1 MGRCAAE
8 SDQGGARG
16 ARRDGARVFR
26 TGHRSRDAGRA
37 GPRGHRRA
45 APGPYLPR
53 RALGR
58 SAVLAAS
65 RTPLGR
71 LPHADHR
78 PVPVRLVLAPGG
90 RRLRYS
96 RTQRGTRNPQGLEAP
111 LGESQGQ
118 GATCVAF
125 EVRWASSIGTGPRR
139 VSSESYLRPGIAG
152 EKAYDPMR
160 EPRFTEIA
168 TFMRAPLAATLE
180 SVDIGLIGV
189 PTDLGVTNRPG
200 ARHGPRELRNASS
213 LMRAFNLGLG
223 VNPYELCR
231 IADLGDVHLS
241 HRYDLERQ
249 NEDIEAFY
257 RKVKAANVIPI
268 SAGGD
273 HSITYPI
280 FKAIAAR
287 APIGMVHIDAHTD
300 TWGEFFGSKFTHGAP
315 FRLAVEAGVLD
326 PKRTIQIGIRGGQNF
341 MDGIEFSR
349 SHGMRVVFIEEF
361 AELGVERVIEESRRV
376 VGDGPTYISFD
387 VDGLDPVY
395 APGTGTP
402 EVGGITT
409 LEAQRLLRGLR
420 GLNLVGGDVVEVAPP
435 YDQTGNTA
443 LVGATMMFEILCLV
457 ADRHFGAGR
466 AARSAQGPVKR

>member
-1 MGRCAAE
+1 M
-8 SDQGGARG
+8 S
-16 ARRDGARVFR
+16 
-26 TGHRSRDAGRA
+26 T
-37 GPRGHRRA
+37 
-45 APGPYLPR
+45 
-53 RALGR
+53 
-58 SAVLAAS
+58 
-65 RTPLGR
+65 
-71 LPHADHR
+71 
-78 PVPVRLVLAPGG
+78 
-90 RRLRYS
+90 
-96 RTQRGTRNPQGLEAP
+96 
-111 LGESQGQ
+111 
-118 GATCVAF
+118 
-125 EVRWASSIGTGPRR
+125 
-139 VSSESYLRPGIAG
+139 ESYLRPGIG
-152 EKAYDPMR
+152 REQTYDPMR

-168 TFMRAPLAATLE
+168 TFMRAPLATSLE
-180 SVDIGLIGV
+180 NVDIGLIGV

-200 ARHGPRELRNASS
+200 ARHGPREIRNASS
-213 LMRAFNLGLG
+213 LMRGFNLGLR

-249 NEDIEAFY
+249 NDDIEKFY
-257 RKVKAANVIPI
+257 RAVKAAGVLPV

-280 FKAIAAR
+280 FRAIASKE
-287 APIGMVHIDAHTD
+287 PIGMVHIDAHTD

-341 MDGIEFSR
+341 LDGIEFSR
-349 SHGMRVVFIEEF
+349 SRGMRVVFIEEF
-361 AELGVERVIEESRRV
+361 AELGVDRVIEEARAV

-420 GLNLVGGDVVEVAPP
+420 GLNLIGGDVVEVAPP

-443 LVGATMMFEILCLV
+443 LVGATMMFEILCLI
-457 ADRHFGAGR
+457 ADRQFG
-466 AARSAQGPVKR
+466 RSAVSKR